1 MGFNSI
7 KKKLVFIFSLIILI
21 PMLTTGFVSNMIL
34 YKTLSN
40 SYTEQLN
47 TTVGN
52 ISSIIDENYSG
63 YEAILSQLTENSI
76 AKSSAVID
84 AATVKKELNGFINA
98 NNQILNV
105 YIATKN
111 KNMYIYPET
120 ELPEGYDPTGKSW
133 YKESLT
139 NNGAILWQDA
149 YTDVATGNTVVTAT
163 KEIKDEASNQIGV
176 AGIDIDISNLSSL
189 GR

>member
-76 AKSSAVID
+76 AKSSAVMEADI
-84 AATVKKELNGFINA
+84 VKKN
-98 NNQILNV
+98 
-105 YIATKN
+105 
-111 KNMYIYPET
+111 
-120 ELPEGYDPTGKSW
+120 
-133 YKESLT
+133 
-139 NNGAILWQDA
+139 
-149 YTDVATGNTVVTAT
+149 
-163 KEIKDEASNQIGV
+163 
-176 AGIDIDISNLSSL
+176 
-189 GR
+189 